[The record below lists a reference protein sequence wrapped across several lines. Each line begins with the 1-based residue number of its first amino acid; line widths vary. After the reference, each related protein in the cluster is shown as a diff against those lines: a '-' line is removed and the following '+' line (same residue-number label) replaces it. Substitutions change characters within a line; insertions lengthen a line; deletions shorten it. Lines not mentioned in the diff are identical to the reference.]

1 MEIFKDNE
9 IDNIL
14 IDRYINNRN
23 IYYNMKDENGLIR
36 SFWDIRNE
44 GKQIFGNPDKE
55 DKQIFENIDNED
67 KQISRNI
74 DNVGGQIFGNT
85 QKRIF
90 NLIYKNNFQNI
101 LKIDISDALSE

>member
-14 IDRYINNRN
+14 IYRYINNRN

-36 SFWDIRNE
+36 SFWDIHNEDNE

-55 DKQIFENIDNED
+55 DKQISRNIDNIDKRISRNIDNED
-67 KQISRNI
+67 K
-74 DNVGGQIFGNT
+74 QIFGNT

-90 NLIYKNNFQNI
+90 NLIYKNNFQNM
-101 LKIDISDALSE
+101 